1 MQIQTLV
8 NIKYQ
13 VVIPKEARKKIKIKP
28 GQKMIVDVVG
38 EKVILSPAKNKKEWK
53 WPDDYIKRLGGIWEG
68 VDVDKYLD
76 EERNSWDDPW
86 DDKS

>member
-28 GQKMIVDVVG
+28 GQRM
-38 EKVILSPAKNKKEWK
+38 KVEVEGRGVKFTPLADKKEWR
-53 WPDDYIKRLGGIWEG
+53 WPNDYIEKLGGIWQG
-68 VDVDKYLD
+68 VDVDKYIED
-76 EERNSWDDPW
+76 ERNSWDD
-86 DDKS
+86 

>member
-28 GQKMIVDVVG
+28 GQRMDVDVVG
-38 EKVILSPAKNKKEWK
+38 EKVILSKTHTPKKLK
-53 WPDDYIKRLGGIWEG
+53 WPEDYYKKLGGIWKSTE
-68 VDVDKYLD
+68 DIDKYL
-76 EERNSWDDPW
+76 EEQ
-86 DDKS
+86 DKSWE